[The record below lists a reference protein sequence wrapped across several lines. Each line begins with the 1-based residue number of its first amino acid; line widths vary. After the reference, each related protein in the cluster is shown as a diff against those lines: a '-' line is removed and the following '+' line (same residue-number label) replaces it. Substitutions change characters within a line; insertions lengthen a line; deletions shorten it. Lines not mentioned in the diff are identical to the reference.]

1 MTQIEKALARARS
14 QKASPPVRSPVTDET
29 LTNRDEGRRPPA
41 AVTPSELLTQATSIA
56 LDPKHLAKHRITALQ
71 AADPSSAAY
80 KMLRTRVL
88 QRMRSHGWKKLAIT
102 SARTGAGKTISSIN
116 AAISLAQ
123 EANQQVILVDLD
135 LRKPKIGGYLGL
147 RSQFGISDFL
157 LRGVP
162 LERVILATNIPRLF
176 VVPNYERVENSSEML
191 ASALMRQLV
200 ETLTTT
206 ADSTIV
212 LFDLP
217 PLLDADDMLAFST
230 NVDAVLFIIAQ
241 GETRRGD
248 VAQSMEL
255 IKDMNL
261 LGTVLNKSNDQA
273 PAYY

>member
-1 MTQIEKALARARS
+1 
-14 QKASPPVRSPVTDET
+14 
-29 LTNRDEGRRPPA
+29 
-41 AVTPSELLTQATSIA
+41 
-56 LDPKHLAKHRITALQ
+56 
-71 AADPSSAAY
+71 
-80 KMLRTRVL
+80 MLRTRVL

-102 SARTGAGKTISSIN
+102 SARMGAGKTLSAIN

-135 LRKPKIGGYLGL
+135 LRKPKVASYLGL
-147 RSQFGISDFL
+147 QSQFGVSDFL

-162 LERVILATNIPRLF
+162 LERVILAPNIPRLF
-176 VVPNYERVENSSEML
+176 VVPNYERLEDSSEML

-200 ETLTTT
+200 ETLVAT

-230 NVDAVLFIIAQ
+230 HVDAVLFVIAQ

-248 VAQSMEL
+248 VVQSMEL

-261 LGTVLNKSNDQA
+261 LGTVLNKSSDKA
-273 PAYY
+273 PAYSYY